1 MAQAQKTAAQVKKTA
16 AQVKKT
22 AAQVKLMVAQVK
34 LTAPRTTN
42 ADQCIKAADQTF
54 SPLKHFTKTQKMR
67 RMHTVLPWVMH
78 VLLCSGLMHSVWRR
92 RGKHAAQTAPT
103 APTERRTQNIVP
115 FEKMAAGTLC
125 CIRSL

>member
-42 ADQCIKAADQTF
+42 ADQRIKAADQTV
-54 SPLKHFTKTQKMR
+54 SPLKHFTKTRKTCR
-67 RMHTVLPWVMH
+67 THTVLPCVTH
-78 VLLCSGLMHSVWRR
+78 VVVFGDGAFSVAQCEEEMAGAENTPHRPRRPNAAHRILCHVKKWQLEHC
-92 RGKHAAQTAPT
+92 TA
-103 APTERRTQNIVP
+103 
-115 FEKMAAGTLC
+115 
-125 CIRSL
+125 